1 MRAKAVADGQLV
13 EIPAL
18 RIVRTVG
25 TQEDKETGERKNPD
39 KHKGKPSQ
47 ANPGW
52 KKLKCDVE

>member
-25 TQEDKETGERKNPD
+25 TQEDKKTQERKNWA
-39 KHKGKPSQ
+39 KHKGKS
-47 ANPGW
+47 
-52 KKLKCDVE
+52 L